1 MNLTH
6 SSQQPWNSTLPTLHL
21 LQYCKTQKH
30 INQIHA
36 RIITTGFIKNTFLTT
51 KLILNFSSSPHQPL
65 VDFAR
70 YIFFYQE
77 SKQTHLWNLI
87 IKSFSHGNNPKQ
99 AIALFSLMLCR
110 GVCVDKFTFSLVLKA
125 CSRLSLSKEGLQ
137 VQSLIQKRDLR
148 LNVFLQNSLINLYL
162 KCGCLEYARLLFDKM
177 LKRDV
182 VSWNLMINGYAKN
195 GRVDLAREVF
205 DRMPKEEKN
214 LITWNSM
221 ISAYVQ
227 CEDGFDFAWE
237 LFGSMPERDLVSWN
251 AMMDCCIK
259 CGRFEI
265 ACILFNQMPK
275 KDAVSWACMIDGFAK
290 VGRIDTAQCLFDKM
304 PETERD
310 LVTWNSLISGYV
322 LNGRCTKAIMLFHDM
337 LLSEKSSL
345 APDETT
351 VVIVLSAVAELG
363 LIGEGELIHK
373 YIKKN
378 KLPLDGKLGV
388 ALIDMYSK
396 CGSIKTAMWLFNS
409 LAEKRV
415 DHWNAIICGLAI
427 HGLGELALNHFIE
440 MQKLSAK
447 PDDITFIGLLN
458 ACNHAGMVKEGV
470 MFFDFMKRVH
480 RINPKLQHYGCMVDI
495 LGRAGYLKKATEL
508 IEGMPVEPNEVVL
521 RALVSACKTHNNLDM
536 GIRVAKHLLELDFC
550 NSSSYVLLSN
560 LYAAS
565 GMWSDVSRLR
575 SIMKERD
582 IRKVPGCSWIELEG
596 TVHEFVGGDKSHLQV
611 QEIYSVLDKLC
622 VFIS

>member
-1 MNLTH
+1 
-6 SSQQPWNSTLPTLHL
+6 
-21 LQYCKTQKH
+21 
-30 INQIHA
+30 
-36 RIITTGFIKNTFLTT
+36 
-51 KLILNFSSSPHQPL
+51 
-65 VDFAR
+65 
-70 YIFFYQE
+70 
-77 SKQTHLWNLI
+77 
-87 IKSFSHGNNPKQ
+87 
-99 AIALFSLMLCR
+99 MLCR

-162 KCGCLEYARLLFDKM
+162 NCGCLEYAQLMFDRM
-177 LKRDV
+177 LERDV

-195 GRVDLAREVF
+195 GRVDLARDVF

-221 ISAYVQ
+221 ISGYAQ

-265 ACILFNQMPK
+265 ACKLFYQMPK
-275 KDAVSWACMIDGFAK
+275 KDAVSWACIIDGFAK
-290 VGRIDTAQCLFDKM
+290 VGRIDTAQCLFNKM
-304 PETERD
+304 PEKERD
-310 LVTWNSLISGYV
+310 LVTWNSLIAGYV
-322 LNGRCTKAIMLFHDM
+322 LNGRCTEAIMLFHDM
-337 LLSEKSSL
+337 LLLEKDGL
-345 APDETT
+345 PPDETT
-351 VVIVLSAVAELG
+351 LLIVLSAVAELG
-363 LIGEGELIHK
+363 HIGEGKVLHK
-373 YIKKN
+373 YIEKN

-396 CGSIKTAMWLFNS
+396 CGSIKTAMRLFDS

-415 DHWNAIICGLAI
+415 DHWNAIIGGLAI
-427 HGLGELALNHFIE
+427 HGLGELALDHFIE
-440 MQKLSAK
+440 MQKLSVK
-447 PDDITFIGLLN
+447 PDDITFIGVLN
-458 ACNHAGMVKEGV
+458 ACGHAGMVKQGV
-470 MFFDFMKRVH
+470 LFFDLMKRVH
-480 RINPKLQHYGCMVDI
+480 CIKPKQQHYGCMVDI
-495 LGRAGYLKKATEL
+495 LGRAGYLKEAMEL
-508 IEGMPVEPNEVVL
+508 IKGMPIEPNDVVL
-521 RALVSACKTHNNLDM
+521 RALVSACKTHNNFDM
-536 GIRVAKHLLELDFC
+536 GIRVSKHLLELGFC
-550 NSSSYVLLSN
+550 SSSSYVLLSN

-565 GMWSDVSRLR
+565 GMWSDVSRVR

-582 IRKVPGCSWIELEG
+582 IRKSPGCSWIELEG

-611 QEIYSVLDKLC
+611 REIYSVLDKLC